1 MRNSCDGYT
10 CTATASMSICKA
22 GGRSP
27 LARKS
32 YCRERENQRPAERGV
47 GRHIFFDFYHGSGDL
62 GDSTEYED
70 DSDEEDDPVSYL
82 LL

>member
-1 MRNSCDGYT
+1 MANSECSPVIRLDEVWIASYPCGRN
-10 CTATASMSICKA
+10 
-22 GGRSP
+22 RQP
-27 LARKS
+27 LAPPSVRS
-32 YCRERENQRPAERGV
+32 SDIY
-47 GRHIFFDFYHGSGDL
+47 FDFWHGSGDL

>member
-1 MRNSCDGYT
+1 MPPTPAAAIVVSPSPPPSY
-10 CTATASMSICKA
+10 
-22 GGRSP
+22 RS
-27 LARKS
+27 S
-32 YCRERENQRPAERGV
+32 DIYV
-47 GRHIFFDFYHGSGDL
+47 DFWHGSGDL

>member
-1 MRNSCDGYT
+1 MPPTPAAAIVVSPSPPPSY
-10 CTATASMSICKA
+10 
-22 GGRSP
+22 RS
-27 LARKS
+27 S
-32 YCRERENQRPAERGV
+32 DIY
-47 GRHIFFDFYHGSGDL
+47 FDFWHGSGDL

>member
-1 MRNSCDGYT
+1 VTGCESFFSHSH
-10 CTATASMSICKA
+10 CTPPDI
-22 GGRSP
+22 
-27 LARKS
+27 
-32 YCRERENQRPAERGV
+32 Y
-47 GRHIFFDFYHGSGDL
+47 FDFYHGSGDL